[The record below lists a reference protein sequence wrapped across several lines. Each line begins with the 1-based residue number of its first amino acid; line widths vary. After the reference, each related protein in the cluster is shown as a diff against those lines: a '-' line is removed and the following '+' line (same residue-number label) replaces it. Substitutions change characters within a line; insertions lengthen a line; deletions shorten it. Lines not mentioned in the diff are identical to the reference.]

1 MLKLKKGTP
10 QNHPK
15 TVRSGCN
22 FCYSE
27 VLSQLLWAAS
37 WWISCNSTLPVPK
50 VQHGWKMSFP
60 FISGVLQLWE
70 GTYFSDLKNPVIED
84 CQSMAAQSL
93 GTGLQ
98 LVIAQGHTIECTQ
111 ARSCLAAMYRH
122 CNLLCTCFGWCL
134 TLLSVLWGWIC
145 IYKSKDWYI
154 DAISTPQEKR
164 TVLACEFV
172 EETTRQ
178 SPKKKHINIKINSS
192 SLANSQP
199 SVTHYHQRGWL
210 ILHLVQQSY
219 AIQSSNKKYNIQ
231 RVTST
236 RLNHLD

>member
-1 MLKLKKGTP
+1 MIPNDTSPLTKKNSNMSRSPHIMINFVSGCWNLKKGTP

-15 TVRSGCN
+15 TVSTGCN

-50 VQHGWKMSFP
+50 VQHGWKMSFL

-84 CQSMAAQSL
+84 CQRMAAQSL

-98 LVIAQGHTIECTQ
+98 LVIAQGHTVECTQ

-134 TLLSVLWGWIC
+134 TLLGVLWGWIC

-154 DAISTPQEKR
+154 DAISTPQEKER
-164 TVLACEFV
+164 CWLVSLW
-172 EETTRQ
+172 
-178 SPKKKHINIKINSS
+178 KKQ
-192 SLANSQP
+192 LANRQK
-199 SVTHYHQRGWL
+199 
-210 ILHLVQQSY
+210 
-219 AIQSSNKKYNIQ
+219 NKIS
-231 RVTST
+231 TSKST
-236 RLNHLD
+236 VPH